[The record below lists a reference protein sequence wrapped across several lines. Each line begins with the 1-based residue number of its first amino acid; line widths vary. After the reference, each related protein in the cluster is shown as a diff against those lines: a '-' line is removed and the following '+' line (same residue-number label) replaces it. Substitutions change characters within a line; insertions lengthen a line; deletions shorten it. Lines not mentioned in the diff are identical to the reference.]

1 MPDAQSELL
10 SHPRPFA
17 WLSAMSLPFPVTVVS
32 SVPVVTAS
40 PAKNELADVK
50 TTTTSATAS
59 TPTKALRPHLRAE
72 RLQRRPPGSATW
84 RCAGKRL
91 HPSRREQLQ
100 IGDFPIAHPRHA
112 PQTRTPDTHIH
123 KIAINSARTHRAHSD
138 ARTVHHTPH
147 AHMLTDD
154 APAQSDGVG
163 RFRKPHRISFPLIFM
178 TAPVEVLSF
187 QSDRLP

>member
-112 PQTRTPDTHIH
+112 PQTRTFTRSRSTAHALTGH
-123 KIAINSARTHRAHSD
+123 TLTRAQC
-138 ARTVHHTPH
+138 TTHHTHTCSPMMH
-147 AHMLTDD
+147 PRNQMEWEDSESRTG
-154 APAQSDGVG
+154 S
-163 RFRKPHRISFPLIFM
+163 
-178 TAPVEVLSF
+178 LSH
-187 QSDRLP
+187 